1 MYISQEA
8 MHHIAVLK
16 KLNTNDSMLKYCNA
30 NLQKVGNGSSRVVY
44 ALSSNLVIK
53 IAKGSVGVKQN
64 ENEIRIWNL
73 VDYSFTGM
81 KRSFAKIYIDLC
93 HWKDFFVVM
102 ERLETKTVSTQMF
115 NFRSLQAWRTSRKC
129 MDKTAKRIYNDVQA
143 TDDNAFTN
151 NIADLMPRNMGT
163 SKRGVVKMLDYGFS
177 TEIWNKLAT
186 GKLRKREL
194 LVV

>member
-8 MHHIAVLK
+8 MHHITVLN

-30 NLQKVGNGSSRVVY
+30 NLPKVGNGSSRAVY

-102 ERLETKTVSTQMF
+102 ERLETKTVSIKMF
-115 NFRSLQAWRTSRKC
+115 NFKSLQAWRTSRKC

-151 NIADLMPRNMGT
+151 NIADIMPRNMGT

-177 TEIWNKLAT
+177 TQIWNMLIKN
-186 GKLRKREL
+186 KLRKREL